1 MSEDELK
8 ARYPRMSE
16 KTRRIFLRLAA
27 IRKDI
32 VALKSLIGRLEPG
45 PLDPLLAKLGYR
57 PIDRDR
63 ARFKKDELVRI
74 IRDRLA
80 MRRAR
85 N

>member
-1 MSEDELK
+1 MTDDELK
-8 ARYPRMSE
+8 ARFPRLSE
-16 KTRRIFLRLAA
+16 KGRSAFLRLVE
-27 IRKDI
+27 IRKEK
-32 VALKSLIGRLEPG
+32 VALKALIARIESNS
-45 PLDPLLAKLGYR
+45 LDPLLAKLGYR

-74 IRDRLA
+74 VRDRLA